1 MDTNLA
7 ISTKK
12 IAELC
17 EQYGVVKLDVFGSA
31 ATTSNAANDYDFI
44 VELKHDEFVS
54 KARRWISFADG
65 LEKILGKP
73 VDLVSAASM
82 KNSFFTKSVKATQ
95 KSIYDRSQP

>member
-7 ISTKK
+7 ISTKR

-17 EQYGVVKLDVFGSA
+17 VQYGVAKLDVFGSA
-31 ATTSNAANDYDFI
+31 ATTSNAANDYDFV
-44 VELKHDEFVS
+44 VELEHDEFVS
-54 KARRWISFADG
+54 KARRWIGFADG

-73 VDLVSAASM
+73 VDLVSPASM
-82 KNSFFTKSVKATQ
+82 KNSFFSDSVKASQ